1 MSRRVLIETYG
12 CQMNVAD
19 SELVQG
25 VLRDAAFEAATALDD
40 ADVILLNT
48 CAVREKAEE
57 RIFGRLTNL
66 IPYKRRNPH
75 VRIGVLG
82 CMAERLGEEIRT
94 KAPYVDFIVGPDA
107 YRRLPEIIAAAQHDP
122 VVDVALDKG
131 EVYQGIAPARP
142 SGVNAWLTISRGCD
156 HFCAFCIVPFV
167 RGRERAVPAE
177 EILTQARDLVEGG
190 STSLTLLGQTVNTY
204 RDGDTDFVAL
214 LRALVELDGLQRL
227 RFASPHPKGFGPDLI
242 ELIAA
247 EPKICNFVHLP
258 LQSASDPIL
267 RAMRRGHSV
276 AEYVAIVE
284 ALRRAVPGIA
294 ISTDIIVGFP
304 GESQADYEAT
314 REMMRAL
321 RFDFAFMF
329 AYSERDGTIAAKRLT
344 DDVPAEVKQARLAE
358 IIEIQ
363 QQISGEIFQSHIG
376 RRVEV
381 LVEGVPR
388 RNPEALV
395 GNSDDFKTT
404 MFPAEGYKPGDLVE
418 VEVLAATSQ
427 TLRGKAVRLVAPARV
442 PIQVQDPR
450 DIGIS
455 IGAFVPQT

>member
-214 LRALVELDGLQRL
+214 LRAWVELDGLQRL

>member
-1 MSRRVLIETYG
+1 LSRRVLIETYG